1 MKKVNGSIVQD
12 NEEAF
17 LFTYSEEEKQQ
28 NDINRANA
36 ELIFNSAYLTVPMEL
51 LRLGLSGN
59 EVLILAFVNS
69 WLCEHPNRFY
79 FSNKRLSKMFNLT
92 EVGVSKILKRL
103 TNAGYI
109 QMSYKRKADG
119 GQIRFINVPTYTNFN
134 YQLKQSISSNLNK
147 VYGSNNNISN
157 NNINIDNTVPLE
169 SGTTDSKNSTYKTE
183 YGQKYIDAFNRF
195 FNSNFRLTPARVS
208 KLKLRFK
215 TYTADEIAQALIN
228 LSESKFHQGDNDRG
242 WKATP
247 DFLIRSDEQIDI
259 WLNKGGDNR

>member
-1 MKKVNGSIVQD
+1 MKKVNGSIVRD

-36 ELIFNSAYLTVPMEL
+36 ELVFNSAYLTVPMEL

-147 VYGSNNNISN
+147 VYGSNNNINN
-157 NNINIDNTVPLE
+157 NNIREKENSQKIKKPDITREQVEELSKTLE
-169 SGTTDSKNSTYKTE
+169 ISQEAVIRWYQRIKDYELSKGKKPYKD
-183 YGQKYIDAFNRF
+183 Y
-195 FNSNFRLTPARVS
+195 PA
-208 KLKLRFK
+208 
-215 TYTADEIAQALIN
+215 T
-228 LSESKFHQGDNDRG
+228 
-242 WKATP
+242 
-247 DFLIRSDEQIDI
+247 IRNWVRRAKENQ
-259 WLNKGGDNR
+259 